1 MLPTQ
6 DPLPPPIGLF
16 FHPCEEE
23 GLSKLVAHLPTGKGA
38 VVVLTAQRSVADMNQ
53 PGWYLVKIGFPPDTK
68 IALADPVLTQ
78 DILEASQDL
87 LANMLDFGF
96 ELRTDDRPSIPN
108 DIAILFFDDVGAEPL
123 KAQLTLPTGTV
134 DVIASSDF
142 DEFMDEPGWYMCRL
156 EFMSP
161 DTAYASPIMTEENV
175 TAARQLLDGYHQMEP
190 LRRRLRRNVRLS
202 LVPTAAV
209 AQ

>member
-142 DEFMDEPGWYMCRL
+142 DEFMDEPRHGVRQ
-156 EFMSP
+156 P
-161 DTAYASPIMTEENV
+161 DHDRRKRHGRPPVA
-175 TAARQLLDGYHQMEP
+175 
-190 LRRRLRRNVRLS
+190 RRLPPDGAAAQAPASQRTPVPRPDRCRR
-202 LVPTAAV
+202 PV
-209 AQ
+209 ATTNPHIYR